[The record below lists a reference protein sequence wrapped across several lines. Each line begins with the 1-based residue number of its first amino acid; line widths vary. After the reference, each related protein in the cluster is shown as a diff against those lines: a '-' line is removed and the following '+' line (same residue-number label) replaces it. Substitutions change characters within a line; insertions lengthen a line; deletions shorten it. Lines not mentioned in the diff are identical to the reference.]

1 MKKVIRISLILL
13 MAICISGNVYAA
25 LKCNIDM
32 KIEESEYNKG
42 DTFTVHVN
50 ISNIESE
57 RGVISFGGTLKYDKD
72 SLKLE
77 KMEGVNGWETPT
89 IGVSYNETNGK
100 FITTRSGLGKNDE
113 TIFELTFT
121 VKNESKQNPT
131 ITLKDMTLAD
141 GTSPAK
147 VNEISKSIT
156 VKEGVEKPNPKPG
169 DGNTDNDSK
178 PGNNSGADNSSKPG
192 NNSNTNNSYNTTTDK
207 KIPQTGDKS
216 LVIPIW
222 IVVISTIA
230 IVCFVKIRK
239 INK

>member
-77 KMEGVNGWETPT
+77 KMEDLELLKV
-89 IGVSYNETNGK
+89 
-100 FITTRSGLGKNDE
+100 GL
-113 TIFELTFT
+113 
-121 VKNESKQNPT
+121 
-131 ITLKDMTLAD
+131 
-141 GTSPAK
+141 
-147 VNEISKSIT
+147 
-156 VKEGVEKPNPKPG
+156 
-169 DGNTDNDSK
+169 
-178 PGNNSGADNSSKPG
+178 
-192 NNSNTNNSYNTTTDK
+192 K
-207 KIPQTGDKS
+207 KIEQKLESLKS
-216 LVIPIW
+216 KN
-222 IVVISTIA
+222 IV
-230 IVCFVKIRK
+230 RK
-239 INK
+239 IEYKK